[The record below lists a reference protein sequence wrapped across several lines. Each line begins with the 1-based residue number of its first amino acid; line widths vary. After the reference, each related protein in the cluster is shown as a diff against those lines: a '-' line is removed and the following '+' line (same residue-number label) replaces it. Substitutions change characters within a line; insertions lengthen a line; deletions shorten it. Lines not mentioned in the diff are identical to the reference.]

1 MSPSAG
7 PAQPQA
13 SMGAADA
20 LDAADAGTTS
30 LRQTTGNAGADATMH
45 FWRTLEE
52 IEGCS
57 DASQGQ
63 PPSVAPPL
71 SRRTFLGLMGASL
84 ALAGGG
90 CSRPPLEKIVPYRD
104 GPAEATYGQ
113 PVYYATGIECAGD
126 ATGVLVEC
134 NMGRPTKIEGNPDH
148 PASLGATDAV
158 TQAAILELW
167 DPDRSQNVRRG
178 GRPATWGEAV
188 SALRAQL
195 QPREG
200 AVPGAGLAVLTET
213 VTSPS
218 LLAALDATRAALPG
232 AAWHA
237 WQPLHRDNL
246 LAGAHA
252 EQTAGHVPVYH
263 FDRARTILALDAD
276 FLGDMPGHVRNA
288 RDFAATRH
296 AGVPASA
303 RSRLY
308 ALEAAMS
315 LTGSAADHRLPL
327 RGSEMVNAVRT
338 IARALGVAAP
348 APVRDVVPAAWLAS
362 AIADLRSSGNA
373 AAVVAGDRQPPEV
386 HALAYAMNQ
395 RLGAVGTTVV
405 LVPAPA
411 GAAADHA
418 ASLRDLAQR
427 MSSGAVQALVIIGAN
442 PVYTAPAD
450 IDFAAA
456 LRRVP
461 FSLHHGLYVD
471 ETAARCDWHV
481 PAAHALE
488 SWGDVRTVDGTITLQ
503 QPCIAPLYDG
513 KTELQVL
520 AALRGDATASAR
532 DLAHAHWRERAGSAF
547 DTALDDALRKGI
559 LAPSIAAAAAQAVTT
574 GTTGPTR
581 RPPGAPQPTPP
592 AAPLSTLAAAST
604 PEAEPRQQPVLG
616 VDAGQAVELEFVP
629 DSRLRDGR
637 YANNPWLQELPKPL
651 SQLTWDNAA
660 EMSPVLAARI
670 GVTNEDRVEIE
681 ANGRRLVAPVWIAPG
696 VVDGTIVLALGH
708 GRTHAGAVGNGRGF
722 DAYVLRTAAMQWHV
736 PQARVRKVPGRY
748 ALASTQTH
756 GRMEGRDIVRSHT
769 AAEAAACTASGCE
782 TSGLREART
791 LYAQPSRGPY
801 AWAMSIDLAACIGC
815 GTCTAACQ
823 AENNI
828 PTVGKDEVRNGREMH
843 WIRVDRYYAGR
854 SAAPRVVYQPVP
866 CMQCEHAPCEVV
878 CPVEASVHDA
888 QGINVQVYNRCVGTR
903 FCSNNCPY
911 KVRRFNFFQ
920 YSDDVPQH
928 KAQRNPQ
935 VTVRSRGVMEKCNY
949 CLQRITTAR
958 ITADREGRPL
968 RDGEVVTAC
977 QAACPTQAIVFGDL
991 NDPNSEVVR
1000 RKRSPLDYALLA
1012 ELNTRPRTTYLAHV
1026 SNPAPALGATAAAS
1040 EPPGPDEPAEPR

>member
-1 MSPSAG
+1 V
-7 PAQPQA
+7 
-13 SMGAADA
+13 DA
-20 LDAADAGTTS
+20 IDAAD
-30 LRQTTGNAGADATMH
+30 TGAAVVHPATRDASADARTH

-52 IEGCS
+52 MEGRS
-57 DASQGQ
+57 DDATGQ
-63 PPSVAPPL
+63 TSVAPPL

-113 PVYYATGIECAGD
+113 PVYYATAIECAGD
-126 ATGVLVEC
+126 AIGVLVEC

-148 PASLGATDAV
+148 PASLGATDAI

-167 DPDRSQNVRRG
+167 DPDRSQQVRRG

-232 AAWHA
+232 ATWHC
-237 WQPLHRDNL
+237 WQPLHRDNV
-246 LAGAHA
+246 LAGAYA
-252 EQTAGHVPVYH
+252 EQTAGQVPVYH

-296 AGVPASA
+296 AGVPAAA

-327 RGSEMVNAVRT
+327 RGSDTVDAVRA
-338 IARALGVAAP
+338 IARALGVSAP
-348 APVRDVVPAAWLAS
+348 PPVRDVVPAAWLAS
-362 AIADLRSSGNA
+362 VTADLRSSGNA

-405 LVPAPA
+405 LVAAPA
-411 GAAADHA
+411 GVPADHA

-427 MSSGAVQALVIIGAN
+427 MSSGAVRALVILGAN
-442 PVYTAPAD
+442 PLYTAPAD
-450 IDFAAA
+450 IEFAAA
-456 LRRVP
+456 LQRVP

-471 ETAARCDWHV
+471 ETAARCGWHV
-481 PAAHALE
+481 PAAHPLE
-488 SWGDVRTVDGTITLQ
+488 SWGDVRTADGTVTLQ

-513 KTELQVL
+513 RTEQQVL

-532 DLAHAHWRERAGSAF
+532 DLAHAHWRERVGSAF

-559 LAPSIAAAAAQAVTT
+559 LPQSIVVAAPALTT
-574 GTTGPTR
+574 ATTRPTR
-581 RPPGAPQPTPP
+581 TPP
-592 AAPLSTLAAAST
+592 PRSTPSAAPLPTTQPAASAT
-604 PEAEPRQQPVLG
+604 EAELRRQPVDG
-616 VDAGQAVELEFVP
+616 ADASAGAGHAVELEFVP
-629 DSRLRDGR
+629 DPRLRDGR

-660 EMSPVLAARI
+660 EMSPALAARI

-696 VVDGTIVLALGH
+696 VADGTIVLALGH
-708 GRTHAGAVGNGRGF
+708 GRTHAGTVGNGRGF
-722 DAYVLRTAAMQWHV
+722 DAYVLRTAATQWHV
-736 PQARVRKVPGRY
+736 PQARARKVPGRY
-748 ALASTQTH
+748 ALASAQTH

-769 AAEAAACTASGCE
+769 AAEAAACTASACE
-782 TSGLREART
+782 TPAFRDART
-791 LYAQPSRGPY
+791 LYASPPRGPY

-815 GTCTAACQ
+815 GTCTVACQ

-843 WIRVDRYYAGR
+843 WIRVDRYYAGP
-854 SAAPRVVYQPVP
+854 SAAPRVVHQPVP

-928 KAQRNPQ
+928 NAQRNPQ

-958 ITADREGRPL
+958 ITADREGRSL

-1026 SNPAPALGATAAAS
+1026 SNPAPALGDTPAAS
-1040 EPPGPDEPAEPR
+1040 NTPGPGGRR